1 MTFHSKID
9 STSAGNTFVFNG
21 FQPQADG
28 FLKLSDIKGEFLAA
42 GLIDPEY
49 DELTGGSRTGLID
62 PEYDELAGGS
72 RAGLIDP
79 EYDELAGGSSAGSI
93 PATSTLNEGTGFSED
108 ALAHQGNGIIG
119 YEIRT
124 NQAINAEEWLTTGS
138 SVDSLGD
145 NSSMGIDQMSLD
157 LISSINSRDML
168 AAANQLRSDNRF

>member
-42 GLIDPEY
+42 
-49 DELTGGSRTGLID
+49 SLID

-79 EYDELAGGSSAGSI
+79 EYDELAGGSPAGSI

-168 AAANQLRSDNRF
+168 AAANQLRSDNLF